1 MQQIL
6 SNLVGNAVKFTPRG
20 GSVHVKAGVDD
31 GVLVM
36 QVRDTG
42 VGIAPSFL
50 PHVFERFRQ
59 ADAGTTRYHGGLGL
73 GLSIVKELTELHGGW
88 VSAESAGENLGA
100 TFTVRIPARPAE
112 AEVRRYQAE
121 GTRQNEAA
129 NRHPADRKAE
139 SAAEDASSVGR

>member
-1 MQQIL
+1 M
-6 SNLVGNAVKFTPRG
+6 
-20 GSVHVKAGVDD
+20 HVKAAVEE

-42 VGIAPSFL
+42 AGIAPLFL

-88 VSAESAGENLGA
+88 VSRRQRRRESRRDVHGA
-100 TFTVRIPARPAE
+100 
-112 AEVRRYQAE
+112 
-121 GTRQNEAA
+121 
-129 NRHPADRKAE
+129 HPG
-139 SAAEDASSVGR
+139 AAERDGEGLTQTAQRGLRLGLEA